1 MLKEEEVVIAKKVAI
16 KDSRGR
22 NHDVVDLELEVA
34 IFMEEEKKKEMS
46 SAGLRGEELNYIR
59 SVLIIT

>member
-1 MLKEEEVVIAKKVAI
+1 MKEEEVVIAKKVAI
-16 KDSRGR
+16 KDRRGR
-22 NHDVVDLELEVA
+22 NHGVVDLELEVA

>member
-1 MLKEEEVVIAKKVAI
+1 MIAKKVAI

>member
-1 MLKEEEVVIAKKVAI
+1 MKEEEVVIAKKVAI

>member
-16 KDSRGR
+16 KDRRGR

-34 IFMEEEKKKEMS
+34 IFMEEEKKK
-46 SAGLRGEELNYIR
+46 
-59 SVLIIT
+59 

>member
-16 KDSRGR
+16 KDRRGR

>member
-16 KDSRGR
+16 KDRIGR
-22 NHDVVDLELEVA
+22 NHDVVDLELEAA

-46 SAGLRGEELNYIR
+46 SAGLR
-59 SVLIIT
+59 